1 MKFYASTHSGG
12 HWPGKWEVHLIAW
25 DMQKIKILLAF
36 LSRNLRCRLDMCAV
50 PGVPC
55 VKSNLHSWGCKI
67 ILSFKLLYNIKILLN
82 LVRRSSNFELLQLHY
97 HKNRRLVSV
106 LFHLNLSLTHTL
118 RKNGKTYPAG
128 GRWCGFIKSRNL
140 VRKKEGEWYRKFF
153 SNFLLQRSCLEHTL
167 RGLTS
172 MKYSNKV
179 LQNCYI
185 LCIRKPMKSFFIS
198 CQFTFLR
205 YEYPGRYNNRVFMR

>member
-1 MKFYASTHSGG
+1 MRSPSYCLRHAKNKNFAS
-12 HWPGKWEVHLIAW
+12 LF
-25 DMQKIKILLAF
+25 IKKSLQ
-36 LSRNLRCRLDMCAV
+36 RLDMYMCSFS
-50 PGVPC
+50 C

-67 ILSFKLLYNIKILLN
+67 ILSFKLYNIKILLN
-82 LVRRSSNFELLQLHY
+82 LVRSSNFELLQLHY

-118 RKNGKTYPAG
+118 TYTAEKWENISG

-140 VRKKEGEWYRKFF
+140 VRKKEGEWYSKFF
-153 SNFLLQRSCLEHTL
+153 LNFLLQRSCLEHTL

-198 CQFTFLR
+198 CQFTFLQ
-205 YEYPGRYNNRVFMR
+205 YILVDIIIGYS

>member
-1 MKFYASTHSGG
+1 MRSPSYCLRHAKNKNFAS
-12 HWPGKWEVHLIAW
+12 LF
-25 DMQKIKILLAF
+25 IKKSLQ
-36 LSRNLRCRLDMCAV
+36 RLDMCMCSFS
-50 PGVPC
+50 C

-82 LVRRSSNFELLQLHY
+82 LVRSSNFELLQLHY

-128 GRWCGFIKSRNL
+128 GRWYGFIKSRNL
-140 VRKKEGEWYRKFF
+140 VWKKEGQWYHKFF

>member
-1 MKFYASTHSGG
+1 MRSPSYGLRHAKNKNFAS
-12 HWPGKWEVHLIAW
+12 LF
-25 DMQKIKILLAF
+25 IKKSLQ
-36 LSRNLRCRLDMCAV
+36 RLDMCMCSFS
-50 PGVPC
+50 C

-82 LVRRSSNFELLQLHY
+82 LVRSSNFELLQLHY

-140 VRKKEGEWYRKFF
+140 VRKKEGEWYHKFF
-153 SNFLLQRSCLEHTL
+153 SNFLLQRSCLEHTRKRFDL
-167 RGLTS
+167 NEIFKQS
-172 MKYSNKV
+172 ASNLLYLMYKKTHEV
-179 LQNCYI
+179 I
-185 LCIRKPMKSFFIS
+185 FHFMPIHIFTVWIS
-198 CQFTFLR
+198 WSI
-205 YEYPGRYNNRVFMR
+205 

>member
-1 MKFYASTHSGG
+1 MFIYDNKNVLKKSWDRLSIQIKNNSLKIMKFYASTHSGG

-67 ILSFKLLYNIKILLN
+67 ILSFKLYNIKILLN

-128 GRWCGFIKSRNL
+128 GGVAL
-140 VRKKEGEWYRKFF
+140 
-153 SNFLLQRSCLEHTL
+153 
-167 RGLTS
+167 
-172 MKYSNKV
+172 
-179 LQNCYI
+179 
-185 LCIRKPMKSFFIS
+185 
-198 CQFTFLR
+198 
-205 YEYPGRYNNRVFMR
+205 

>member
-1 MKFYASTHSGG
+1 MRSPSYCLRHAKNKNFAS
-12 HWPGKWEVHLIAW
+12 LF
-25 DMQKIKILLAF
+25 IKKSLQ
-36 LSRNLRCRLDMCAV
+36 RLDMCMCSFS
-50 PGVPC
+50 C

-82 LVRRSSNFELLQLHY
+82 LVRSSNFELLQLHY

-140 VRKKEGEWYRKFF
+140 VRKKEGEWYHKFF
-153 SNFLLQRSCLEHTL
+153 SNFLLQRSCLEHTRKRFDL
-167 RGLTS
+167 NEIFKQS
-172 MKYSNKV
+172 ASNLLYFMYKKTHEV
-179 LQNCYI
+179 IFHFMPIYI
-185 LCIRKPMKSFFIS
+185 FTVWIS
-198 CQFTFLR
+198 WLI
-205 YEYPGRYNNRVFMR
+205 